1 MMLEDEA
8 NRDDQLSEE
17 LERLHAMLTQR
28 DQLSETHRRKLE
40 QLASDI
46 KSALAQ
52 SETRSDVDLKGQID
66 ELVLEFETHHPMVT
80 DLLHRITHGLA
91 NLGI

>member
-1 MMLEDEA
+1 MMPEDET
-8 NRDDQLSEE
+8 NRDDQLSHE

-28 DQLSETHRRKLE
+28 DQLSETHRHKLQ

-46 KSALAQ
+46 ESALAQ
-52 SETRSDVDLKGQID
+52 SEPQGDVDLRGQID
-66 ELVLEFETHHPMVT
+66 DLVMEFETHHPMVT